1 TDHPFPTCYVCG
13 PERADGLR
21 IFPGPVGDVVATIDA
36 AAAFVITRRGAIAAR
51 ARTRLFAAR
60 CELGQAAAATEAEP
74 VEALAAA
81 RAAQSLGSQALAAAR
96 ADVERWTPPVDG
108 YEGALLG
115 GIVHAPEG
123 AGRPYGSRFGGPGTR
138 DRDRAA

>member
-1 TDHPFPTCYVCG
+1 MFAA
-13 PERADGLR
+13 R
-21 IFPGPVGDVVATIDA
+21 ATIDA
-36 AAAFVITRRGAIAAR
+36 AVAFVATRRGAVGSR

-60 CELGQAAAATEAEP
+60 LELGQAAAAIEAEP

-81 RAAQSLGSQALAAAR
+81 RAAQSLANQGLAAAR
-96 ADVERWTPPVDG
+96 ADVERWSPPVSG

-115 GIVHAPEG
+115 GVVHAPDG
-123 AGRPYGSRFGGPGTR
+123 SGRPYGSRFGGPGTR